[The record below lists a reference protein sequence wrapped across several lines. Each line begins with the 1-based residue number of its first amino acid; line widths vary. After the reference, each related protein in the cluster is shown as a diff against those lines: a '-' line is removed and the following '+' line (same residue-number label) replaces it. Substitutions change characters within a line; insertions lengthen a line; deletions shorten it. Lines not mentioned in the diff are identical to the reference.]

1 MKIRKVI
8 KKLFKT
14 QKQMRSE
21 IVVVYYERDTGQ
33 YVYVKNEH
41 APFDYYVSIYRGEK
55 DDDYPYSELWEVED
69 NIGGRR
75 TIRRSFIYYEEDVKA
90 NRLESIRDADCK
102 LFGYIL
108 KRPICCIIPPYKFDE
123 ILKGMGKL

>member
-1 MKIRKVI
+1 MKIIETI

-21 IVVVYYERDTGQ
+21 ISIIYYERATGRF
-33 YVYVKNEH
+33 VYVKNEH
-41 APFDYYVSIYRGEK
+41 APSDYYVSVYRGEK
-55 DDDYPYSELWEVED
+55 DNSYPYSELWEVE
-69 NIGGRR
+69 NGCEHR
-75 TIRRSFIYYEEDVKA
+75 TIRRSFVYYEDDVKTD
-90 NRLESIRDADCK
+90 RLESIRDADCK
-102 LFGYIL
+102 LFGYVL